1 MAAIR
6 YRTFVTF
13 LRRKARVLPSAVLLA
28 VAMTAIVAAPPARA
42 AEFVPKPDTYLCPD
56 STGGAVDCYLQ
67 AVSHLYT
74 MCRNVKSIEIIEF
87 GYEKSAEGTNGAK
100 YEYCVD
106 KHRLSMTRPYQSAL
120 KEATPNRAAVDG
132 LRALQELWLK
142 SLAEI
147 KWIAGET
154 DEQYKARVAKPYEI
168 FSERA
173 AAIRAVLVADKDKAA
188 PAAAKGKPAPAGKG
202 KAATAAATPASKSAN

>member
-1 MAAIR
+1 MIPAG
-6 YRTFVTF
+6 
-13 LRRKARVLPSAVLLA
+13 RKAGILPGFLLFA
-28 VAMTAIVAAPPARA
+28 VAVIAAFAAPVTHA

-56 STGGAVDCYLQ
+56 STGGAVDCYLL

-106 KHRLSMTRPYQSAL
+106 KHRISITRPYQAAL
-120 KEATPNRAAVDG
+120 KEATPIATAVDG
-132 LRALQELWLK
+132 LRALQALWLQ
-142 SLAEI
+142 SLAEL
-147 KWIAGET
+147 KWVTGET

-168 FSERA
+168 FTERA
-173 AAIRAVLVADKDKAA
+173 AAIRAVIVADKGKAPADKGKT
-188 PAAAKGKPAPAGKG
+188 AAAKAPAR
-202 KAATAAATPASKSAN
+202 TKSPN